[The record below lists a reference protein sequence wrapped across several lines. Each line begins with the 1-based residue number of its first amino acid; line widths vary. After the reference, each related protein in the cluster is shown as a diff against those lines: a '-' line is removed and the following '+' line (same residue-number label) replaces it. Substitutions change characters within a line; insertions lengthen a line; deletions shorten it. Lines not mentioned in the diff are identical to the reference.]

1 MRLPRLRF
9 GIRIKLLLSSLALL
23 VVPWLGYTYVNEME
37 RFLRAGQEQ
46 GIVATAQ
53 AVATALHNRV
63 KLFDVQTGPAA
74 TWREESDLYLHVLGV
89 PMEIDGTPDHWP
101 ADVAVRAYQAPPAD
115 DGAPRGSYFKLR
127 IGQQGAYLYAL
138 MEVADAQV
146 VYRAP
151 DSQLVE
157 SGDHVQIALQT
168 PGMDG
173 RGGFKRY
180 AISVVRPGV
189 GTAYELQYRDGALT
203 LFRQDPRIKAVWR
216 ETAMG
221 YNVELRLPMSL
232 VGERMAFAV
241 GDVAEPGATALV
253 YGTSGVQARDQLG
266 RLIIPSPEIQAVVQG
281 LSRST
286 SRIRIVD
293 RNHRVLAQVGD
304 LRQAQESLRV
314 AEDNSTWGRFER
326 GYLAPIYRRL
336 LKQPSDNFT
345 DETANAAL
353 LQGKALDRAL
363 TGVVGVGRRATA
375 DGKAVIVS
383 AAAPIWVGE
392 EVLGAVVVEETTHA
406 VVTLKNRA
414 LERLFS
420 TMLIGYAVAAL
431 ALLVFASRLSSRIR
445 RLAREAEAAIDAKGR
460 VTGGLRAS
468 ARARDE
474 VGDLS
479 RSFSSILD
487 RLGQYTHYLENMA
500 SRLSHELRTPIAVVR
515 SSLDNLALEALPEPA
530 KVYMER
536 AQDGIVR
543 LNTILTRMT
552 EARRLEQMLQ
562 SAEREDFDLAQVV
575 AGCVEGYRAAY
586 PEQVFNAR
594 IPQGPIVV
602 NGVPDLVAQ
611 LLDKLVSNAVDFHVP
626 GSAIDL
632 ALAVE
637 HGSALLSISNEGPP
651 LPQEMAGQLFRSM
664 VSVRPHQ
671 RDAAEP
677 HLGFGLYIARLIA
690 EFHGGEVAA
699 ANRADGGG
707 VLVTVRLP
715 MRQGR

>member
-1 MRLPRLRF
+1 MKPPRLRF

-53 AVATALHNRV
+53 AVATALHNRA
-63 KLFDVQTGPAA
+63 KLFDPQSGAA
-74 TWREESDLYLHVLGV
+74 ASWREESDLYLHVLGV
-89 PMEIDGTPDHWP
+89 PMDIDGTPDHWP
-101 ADVAVRAYQAPPAD
+101 ADVAVRAYPAPPAD
-115 DGAPRGSYFKLR
+115 DGTPRGSYFKLR

-138 MEVADAQV
+138 MEVADAQL

-151 DSQLVE
+151 DSQLPE
-157 SGDHVQIALQT
+157 SGDHVQFALQT
-168 PGMDG
+168 PS
-173 RGGFKRY
+173 GGFKRY
-180 AISVVRPGV
+180 AISPVRPGAGV
-189 GTAYELQYRDGALT
+189 AYELQYRDGLLS

-216 ETAMG
+216 ETPMG

-253 YGTSGVQARDQLG
+253 YGTSGLQARDQLG

-281 LSRST
+281 LARAT

-304 LRQAQESLRV
+304 LRQAQQSLQV
-314 AEDNSTWGRFER
+314 AEDNSAWGRFER
-326 GYLAPIYRRL
+326 RYLTPLYRRL
-336 LKQPSDNFT
+336 LKQPSDTFT

-353 LQGKALDRAL
+353 LQGKDLDRAL

-383 AAAPIWVGE
+383 AAAPIWVGD

-420 TMLIGYAVAAL
+420 TMLVGYAVAVL
-431 ALLVFASRLSSRIR
+431 ALLMFASRLSARIR
-445 RLAREAEAAIDAKGR
+445 RLAREAETAIDAKGR

-515 SSLDNLALEALPEPA
+515 SSLDNLALEPLPEPA

-562 SAEREDFDLAQVV
+562 SAERERFDLARVV
-575 AGCVEGYRAAY
+575 AGCIEGYRAAY
-586 PEQVFNAR
+586 PEAAFNAR
-594 IPQGPIVV
+594 IPQGPITVS
-602 NGVPDLVAQ
+602 GVPDLIAQ
-611 LLDKLVSNAVDFHVP
+611 LLDKLVANAVDFRAP
-626 GSAIDL
+626 GSAIDV

-637 HGSALLSISNEGPP
+637 GDAAVLSISNEGPL
-651 LPQEMAGQLFRSM
+651 LPQEMEGQLFRSM
-664 VSVRPHQ
+664 VSVRPQ
-671 RDAAEP
+671 RESAEP
-677 HLGFGLYIARLIA
+677 HLGFGLYIARLIT
-690 EFHGGEVAA
+690 EFHGGEISA
-699 ANRADGGG
+699 ANRADGSG

-715 MRQGR
+715 LAQTR

>member
-1 MRLPRLRF
+1 MKPPRLRF

-53 AVATALHNRV
+53 AVATALHNRA
-63 KLFDVQTGPAA
+63 KLFDPQTGAA
-74 TWREESDLYLHVLGV
+74 ASWREESDLYLHVLGV

-101 ADVAVRAYQAPPAD
+101 ADVAVRAYPAPPAD
-115 DGAPRGSYFKLR
+115 DGTPRGTYFKLR

-138 MEVADAQV
+138 MEVADPQL

-151 DSQLVE
+151 DSQLPE
-157 SGDHVQIALQT
+157 SGDHVQFALQT
-168 PGMDG
+168 PS
-173 RGGFKRY
+173 GGFKRY
-180 AISVVRPGV
+180 AISPVRPGAGV
-189 GTAYELQYRDGALT
+189 AYELQYRDGLLS

-216 ETAMG
+216 ETSMG

-241 GDVAEPGATALV
+241 GDVSEPGATALV
-253 YGTSGVQARDQLG
+253 YGTSGLQGRDQLG

-281 LSRST
+281 LARAT

-304 LRQAQESLRV
+304 LRQAQQSLQV
-314 AEDNSTWGRFER
+314 AEDNSAWGRFER
-326 GYLAPIYRRL
+326 RYLTPVYRRL
-336 LKQPSDNFT
+336 LKQPSDTFT

-353 LQGKALDRAL
+353 LQGKDLDRAL

-383 AAAPIWVGE
+383 AAAPIWVGD

-420 TMLIGYAVAAL
+420 TMLIGYAVAVL
-431 ALLVFASRLSSRIR
+431 ALLMFASRLSSRIR
-445 RLAREAEAAIDAKGR
+445 RLAREAETAIDAKGR

-515 SSLDNLALEALPEPA
+515 SSLDNLALEPLPEPA

-552 EARRLEQMLQ
+552 EARRMEQMLQ
-562 SAEREDFDLAQVV
+562 SAERENFDLARVV
-575 AGCVEGYRAAY
+575 AGCIEGYRAAY
-586 PEQVFNAR
+586 PEAAFNAR
-594 IPQGPIVV
+594 IPQGPITVS
-602 NGVPDLVAQ
+602 GVPDLIAQ
-611 LLDKLVSNAVDFHVP
+611 LLDKLVANAVDFRTP

-637 HGSALLSISNEGPP
+637 GNAAVLSISNEGPP
-651 LPQEMAGQLFRSM
+651 LPQEMEGQLFRSM
-664 VSVRPHQ
+664 VSVRPPRSQHEP
-671 RDAAEP
+671 AGP
-677 HLGFGLYIARLIA
+677 HLGFGLYIARLIT
-690 EFHGGEVAA
+690 EFHGGEISA

-715 MRQGR
+715 LAQTR

>member
-1 MRLPRLRF
+1 MKPPRLRF

-53 AVATALHNRV
+53 AVATALHNRA
-63 KLFDVQTGPAA
+63 KLFDPQTGAA
-74 TWREESDLYLHVLGV
+74 ASWREESDLYLHVLGV
-89 PMEIDGTPDHWP
+89 PMDIDGTPDHWP

-115 DGAPRGSYFKLR
+115 DGTPRGSYFKLR

-138 MEVADAQV
+138 LEVADAQV

-157 SGDHVQIALQT
+157 SADHVQFAVQT
-168 PGMDG
+168 PS
-173 RGGFKRY
+173 GGFKRY
-180 AISVVRPGV
+180 AISAVRPGA
-189 GTAYELQYRDGALT
+189 GTAYELQYRDGLLS

-216 ETAMG
+216 ETPMG

-232 VGERMAFAV
+232 VGERLAFAV

-281 LSRST
+281 LARST

-304 LRQAQESLRV
+304 LRQAQENLQV
-314 AEDNSTWGRFER
+314 AEDNSAWGRFER
-326 GYLAPIYRRL
+326 RYLTPIYRRL

-353 LQGKALDRAL
+353 LQGKDLDRAL

-375 DGKAVIVS
+375 DGKAVVVS

-431 ALLVFASRLSSRIR
+431 ALLIFASRLSARIR
-445 RLAREAEAAIDAKGR
+445 RLAREAETAIDAKGR

-515 SSLDNLALEALPEPA
+515 SSLDNLALEPLPEPA

-575 AGCVEGYRAAY
+575 AGCVEGYRTAY

-594 IPQGPIVV
+594 IPQGPITV

-611 LLDKLVSNAVDFHVP
+611 LLDKLVSNAVDFHAP

-637 HGSALLSISNEGPP
+637 NGAAVLSLSNEGPP
-651 LPQEMAGQLFRSM
+651 LPQKMAGQLFRSM
-664 VSVRPHQ
+664 VSVRPQ
-671 RDAAEP
+671 REGAGP

-690 EFHGGEVAA
+690 EFHGGEIAA
-699 ANRADGGG
+699 ANRADGSG
-707 VLVTVRLP
+707 VLVTVRFPLAP
-715 MRQGR
+715 TR

>member
-9 GIRIKLLLSSLALL
+9 GIRLKLLLSSLALL

-46 GIVATAQ
+46 GIIATAQ
-53 AVATALHNRV
+53 AVATALHNRA
-63 KLFDVQTGPAA
+63 KLFDVQTGAA
-74 TWREESDLYLHVLGV
+74 ASWREESDLYLHVLGV

-115 DGAPRGSYFKLR
+115 DGSPRGSYFKLR

-138 MEVADAQV
+138 VEVADAQL

-151 DSQLVE
+151 DSQLLE
-157 SGDHVQIALQT
+157 SADHVQFALQT
-168 PGMDG
+168 PD
-173 RGGFKRY
+173 GGFKRY
-180 AISVVRPGV
+180 AISAVRPGA
-189 GTAYELQYRDGALT
+189 GTAYELQYRDGAPT

-216 ETAMG
+216 ETPMG
-221 YNVELRLPMSL
+221 YNVELRVPMSL
-232 VGERMAFAV
+232 VGERLAFAV
-241 GDVAEPGATALV
+241 GDVSEPGASALV
-253 YGTSGVQARDQLG
+253 YGTSGVQSRDQLG

-293 RNHRVLAQVGD
+293 RSHRVLAQVGD
-304 LRQAQESLRV
+304 LRQAQQNLQV
-314 AEDNSTWGRFER
+314 AEDNSAWGRFER
-326 GYLAPIYRRL
+326 RYLTPIYRRV

-353 LQGKALDRAL
+353 LQGKDLDRAL

-562 SAEREDFDLAQVV
+562 SAEREKFDLAQVV
-575 AGCVEGYRAAY
+575 TGCVEGYRAAY
-586 PEQVFNAR
+586 PEQAFNAR
-594 IPQGPIVV
+594 IPQGPITVK
-602 NGVPDLVAQ
+602 GVPDLVAQ
-611 LLDKLVSNAVDFHVP
+611 LLDKLVSNAVDFHTP

-637 HGSALLSISNEGPP
+637 HDAALLTVSNEGPL
-651 LPQEMAGQLFRSM
+651 LPQEMEGQLFRSM
-664 VSVRPHQ
+664 VSVRPQ
-671 RDAAEP
+671 RDGAGP
-677 HLGFGLYIARLIA
+677 HLGFGLYIARLIT
-690 EFHGGEVAA
+690 EFHGGEIAA
-699 ANRADGGG
+699 TNRADGRG

-715 MRQGR
+715 LA

>member
-1 MRLPRLRF
+1 MKPPRLRF

-53 AVATALHNRV
+53 AVATALHNRA
-63 KLFDVQTGPAA
+63 KLFDPQTGAA
-74 TWREESDLYLHVLGV
+74 ASWREESDLYLHVLGV
-89 PMEIDGTPDHWP
+89 PMDIDGTPDHWP

-115 DGAPRGSYFKLR
+115 DGTPRGSYFKLR

-138 MEVADAQV
+138 LEVADAQV

-157 SGDHVQIALQT
+157 SADHVQFAVQT
-168 PGMDG
+168 PS
-173 RGGFKRY
+173 GGFKRY
-180 AISVVRPGV
+180 AISAVRPGA
-189 GTAYELQYRDGALT
+189 GTAYELQYRDGLLS

-216 ETAMG
+216 ETPMG

-232 VGERMAFAV
+232 VGERLAFAV

-281 LSRST
+281 LARST

-304 LRQAQESLRV
+304 LRQAQENLQV
-314 AEDNSTWGRFER
+314 AEDNSAWGRFER
-326 GYLAPIYRRL
+326 RYLTPIYRRL

-353 LQGKALDRAL
+353 LQGKDLDRAL

-375 DGKAVIVS
+375 DGKAVVVS

-431 ALLVFASRLSSRIR
+431 ALLIFASRLSARIR
-445 RLAREAEAAIDAKGR
+445 RLAREAETAIDAKGR

-515 SSLDNLALEALPEPA
+515 SSLDNLALEPLPEPA

-575 AGCVEGYRAAY
+575 AGCVEGYRTAY

-594 IPQGPIVV
+594 IPQGPITV

-611 LLDKLVSNAVDFHVP
+611 LLDKLVSNAVDFHAP

-637 HGSALLSISNEGPP
+637 NGAAVLSLSNEGPP

-664 VSVRPHQ
+664 VSVRPQ
-671 RDAAEP
+671 REGAGP

-690 EFHGGEVAA
+690 EFHGGEIAA
-699 ANRADGGG
+699 ANRADGSG
-707 VLVTVRLP
+707 VLVTVRFPLAP
-715 MRQGR
+715 TR

>member
-1 MRLPRLRF
+1 MKPPRLRF

-53 AVATALHNRV
+53 AVATALHNRA
-63 KLFDVQTGPAA
+63 KLFDPQTGAA
-74 TWREESDLYLHVLGV
+74 ASWREESDLYLHVLGV

-101 ADVAVRAYQAPPAD
+101 ADVAVRAYPAPPAD
-115 DGAPRGSYFKLR
+115 DGTPRGTYFKLR

-138 MEVADAQV
+138 MEVADPQL

-151 DSQLVE
+151 DSQLPE
-157 SGDHVQIALQT
+157 SGDHVQFALQT
-168 PGMDG
+168 PS
-173 RGGFKRY
+173 GGFKRY
-180 AISVVRPGV
+180 AISPVRPGAGV
-189 GTAYELQYRDGALT
+189 AYELQYRDGLLS

-216 ETAMG
+216 ETSMG

-241 GDVAEPGATALV
+241 GDATEPGATALV
-253 YGTSGVQARDQLG
+253 YGTSGLQGRDQLG

-281 LSRST
+281 LARAT

-304 LRQAQESLRV
+304 LRQAQQSLQV
-314 AEDNSTWGRFER
+314 AEDNSAWGRFER
-326 GYLAPIYRRL
+326 RYLTPIYRRL
-336 LKQPSDNFT
+336 LKQPSDTFT

-353 LQGKALDRAL
+353 LQGKDLDRAL

-383 AAAPIWVGE
+383 AAAPIWVGD

-420 TMLIGYAVAAL
+420 TMLIGYAVAVL
-431 ALLVFASRLSSRIR
+431 ALLMFASRLSSRIR
-445 RLAREAEAAIDAKGR
+445 RLAREAETAIDAKGR

-515 SSLDNLALEALPEPA
+515 SSLDNLALEPLPEPA

-552 EARRLEQMLQ
+552 EARRMEQMLQ
-562 SAEREDFDLAQVV
+562 SAERENFDLARVV
-575 AGCVEGYRAAY
+575 AGCIEGYRAAY
-586 PEQVFNAR
+586 PEAAFNAR
-594 IPQGPIVV
+594 IPQGPITVS
-602 NGVPDLVAQ
+602 GVPDLIAQ
-611 LLDKLVSNAVDFHVP
+611 LLDKLVANAVDFCTP

-637 HGSALLSISNEGPP
+637 GNAAVLSISNEGPP
-651 LPQEMAGQLFRSM
+651 LPQEMEGQLFRSM
-664 VSVRPHQ
+664 VSVRPPRPQHEP
-671 RDAAEP
+671 AGP
-677 HLGFGLYIARLIA
+677 HLGFGLYIARLIT
-690 EFHGGEVAA
+690 EFHGGEIGA

-715 MRQGR
+715 LAQTR